1 MEQVERRNIIVEIIR
16 RQGRISIEEICQ
28 HFEVSEMT
36 ARRDLQ
42 DLDRNGLLR
51 RVHGGAVSS
60 FGRSFEPG
68 YQMRASNNIDAKVAI
83 GKKAAELVADGD
95 SIALDVGTT
104 TLEVARALK
113 NHHSLTILT
122 ASLPIAFEL
131 ISNHSVGTDI
141 RLILTGGVL
150 RSGELSMVGDFA
162 ERTFQEIH
170 VDKAFLGI
178 GGLSIENGLTEYN
191 LEDAMVKRAL
201 IKSAQKVIVVAD
213 SSKLERTT
221 FASVCPVSAINV
233 LITDEKAPKR
243 IIQNLLQKKI
253 EVLIA

>member
-1 MEQVERRNIIVEIIR
+1 MEQVERRNIISEIVR
-16 RQGRISIEEICQ
+16 RQGRVTIEEICQ
-28 HFEVSEMT
+28 RFEVSEMT

-42 DLDRNGLLR
+42 ELDRNGLLR
-51 RVHGGAVSS
+51 RVHGGAISN
-60 FGRSFEPG
+60 FGRSFEPV
-68 YQMRASNNIDAKVAI
+68 YQMRASNNIESKLAI
-83 GKKAAELVADGD
+83 GKKAAELVMDGD

-113 NHHSLTILT
+113 DHHSLTILT
-122 ASLPIAFEL
+122 ASLPIASEI
-131 ISNHSVGTDI
+131 ISNHSIGTDV
-141 RLILTGGVL
+141 RLILTGGIL
-150 RSGELSMVGDFA
+150 RSGELSMIGDFA

-201 IKSAQKVIVVAD
+201 VKSAQQIIVVAD

-221 FASVCPVSAINV
+221 FVTVCPLSSIDT
-233 LITDEKAPKR
+233 LITDEKAPKK
-243 IIQNLLQKKI
+243 IIQALLQRKI
-253 EVLIA
+253 KVLIA